1 MAAALSFNEME
12 KMIQEKLFYKILF
25 YEYFKNDHI
34 AGHGYKMT
42 KESFVI
48 EILFLRQLSIAA
60 CNELAEKIGKRYN
73 VFVEKNQRSE
83 KPRWAIS
90 CISDISWSYQFFIH
104 SEHEE
109 SSFFNEFVKKMIR
122 GY

>member
-1 MAAALSFNEME
+1 
-12 KMIQEKLFYKILF
+12 MIQEKLFYKILF
-25 YEYFKNDHI
+25 CEYFKNDHI

-60 CNELAEKIGKRYN
+60 CNELAEKIGKKYN

-90 CISDISWSYQFFIH
+90 CISDISWSYQFLYIR
-104 SEHEE
+104 
-109 SSFFNEFVKKMIR
+109 NMKKAVFLMNLLKK
-122 GY
+122 